1 MKNITL
7 ILLLFIL
14 CTMGAYGQGL
24 NQDSLSKANT
34 ARADAEFFKLN
45 AQQLRM
51 FRQKAFPPNSD
62 YFKPTLAYTSN
73 PSFINDS
80 VYVNVFKNK
89 AYQKVLLQKKRTL
102 GHKILVGVGI
112 YYGVSLVAFVI
123 FIVSSIPLI

>member
-1 MKNITL
+1 MRNIKL
-7 ILLLFIL
+7 ILLLCIL
-14 CTMGAYGQGL
+14 CTTVAYGQGL

-73 PSFINDS
+73 VSFINDS
-80 VYVNVFKNK
+80 VYVNVFKSR

-112 YYGVSLVAFVI
+112 YYGVSIVAFVI
-123 FIVSSIPLI
+123 WIAASMPLI